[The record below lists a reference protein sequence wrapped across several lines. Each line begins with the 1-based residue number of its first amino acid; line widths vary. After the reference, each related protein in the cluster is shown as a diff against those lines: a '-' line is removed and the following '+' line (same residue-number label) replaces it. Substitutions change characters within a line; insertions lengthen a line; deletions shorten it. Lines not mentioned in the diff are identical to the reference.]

1 MSNSSVNIK
10 SIYSSYS
17 DSTCLDMATVKA
29 LSATAG
35 NYIKSKIRAEKA
47 ALIKMAEEA
56 NAEIEEQKQNNKK

>member
-1 MSNSSVNIK
+1 
-10 SIYSSYS
+10 
-17 DSTCLDMATVKA
+17 MATVKA